1 MKVTILL
8 STYNGAKYLKEQL
21 ESLYLQTYKNFD
33 IIVRDD
39 GSSDESYNILRS
51 YPVYILPSSKENV
64 GVIKSFSLLL
74 EYALQNT
81 TSDFFMFCD
90 QDDIWKKDKI
100 EKMLLKIKESGYT
113 QISKP
118 VLIHSDL
125 EIVNSN
131 LNTIHRSFFQY
142 NKLNPTK
149 NRLNYLL
156 MQNIITG
163 CSLMINRELAQ
174 IAAPIP
180 NSAIMHDWW
189 LGLVACKFGRIICL
203 NESLVKY
210 RQHNNNTIGVQ
221 KLTLGYLF
229 DILFQKN
236 FLRNNILQAKAYLDI
251 YRDKLDIE
259 DIEMLEDFI
268 ALEKESFFKRREIL
282 WKYGLF
288 KQGIL
293 RNIVLFIK
301 V

>member
-1 MKVTILL
+1 LKVTILL